1 MEVPDFSG
9 LVPIVLLASRRL
21 GPEPVPEG
29 GGKGLLRLGLG
40 GWLLEIPGIAPGL
53 GLGTVLGMKLPGP
66 VQGGSGPR
74 AKGEA
79 DLPAVQVDFGLPALG
94 ALPAIGVLRVDED
107 AEPSPSVTL

>member
-1 MEVPDFSG
+1 
-9 LVPIVLLASRRL
+9 
-21 GPEPVPEG
+21 
-29 GGKGLLRLGLG
+29 
-40 GWLLEIPGIAPGL
+40 
-53 GLGTVLGMKLPGP
+53 MKLPDP

-79 DLPAVQVDFGLPALG
+79 DLPAVQGDFGLPALG